1 MFQSLSQKFIEK
13 IKKKMDQ
20 FMDGNIAH
28 KMDQTLV
35 DFKYKNQ
42 KSKSSRKSMFQM
54 FSPKK
59 IINYNPKDIF
69 NASNKINSILSKNLK
84 AIYHETKNEITNEKP
99 LFNNVK
105 SLIKKNSI
113 TNNYIYK
120 QMINNKSDSNNFNN
134 STIQKMPEK
143 QFRNSAILQTRNKIK
158 NDNLFR
164 TSIKEP
170 ININNQKDNLPKKKA
185 NLLFGSK
192 IVSDKKIHKHVKIK
206 NRNSSKLNNFNF
218 TKQQTNNETG
228 SLISSKEK
236 LNKIFKENSIIK
248 KRHIS
253 TFVSPLNNAQESPKS
268 HEKRGRVLS
277 KKNIRANLN
286 KRRYTVKHVNNKFS
300 FSSKS
305 KPKIKAARHSVY
317 VNNQQKNMKIPTLQQ
332 INSAITKS
340 FIENRIENIKKELDD
355 LDHNEISEIIDKLPT
370 KNYENKKN
378 KNLSRMSLNQKV
390 DIDKSEKSE
399 LLTTHLTLKEQIETQ
414 KALEEDRFQKKYRKL
429 FLNKNL
435 YDSLDDEEVNDEEK
449 LYNFH
454 IAPNSLTVYIID
466 FFVLVAS
473 FIELY
478 FLPIYISL
486 HITPFT
492 IYYNIISSIIFYII
506 DFIYIIDLLTGFFRA
521 YYNFEEIL
529 ITKNINICSNYLSGW
544 FALDLIEAIPFFT
557 LLDKNMQKSRKNF
570 LILNKTN
577 IGIHDF
583 RLNNKYYA
591 LTIIKLMKIFKTFTS
606 NRLLNKVIKFCD
618 KSHFFYEWKGLFSTL
633 LITFSSLNFCT
644 CFFIFIGKNEFQG
657 WIVKNNLQDKN
668 FLDIYITALYYQ
680 MTTLTTVGYGDISA
694 NNGMEKIYGIFI
706 LIVGTCAYSWILT
719 YISNYIKKNN
729 EKFIDFEEKMKI
741 LSEIKLEYP
750 NLGKGLYERIKRYLN
765 YNKSKYKFNLKF
777 ILESLPSSLQN
788 NLIIEI
794 YKPIIKNFQFFKSF
808 ENSDF
813 FVKIVTSLK
822 PILSMKDDI
831 LIQEGDIIED
841 IIFIKNGVLT
851 LEIIIDLNEP
861 KKSVESH
868 LDMTKMDCFKNIS
881 NHRLSAI
888 MSLSIINS
896 NYQTNFGQK
905 VFNEQYDKKKEIKII
920 DLRKNEHFGD
930 ILMILNEKS
939 PLTVKVKSKKAELF
953 FLQKTE
959 ATEISNRYPNIWKR
973 IVNRSLYNM
982 KQIKNLIKKKIVL
995 FIETNN
1001 IEINPELKKKYLK
1014 KEKTKFDS
1022 VTSSTK
1028 YKPKIDNIETI
1039 REEDES
1045 NINKSQTVMSE
1056 KNNNL
1061 ITKEN
1066 NKSNQTNENSETNF
1080 SKEYNFQISEND
1092 EKICTLSAEDELNKG
1107 KINKK
1112 NYTKN
1117 VSFSRER
1124 KPNLEI
1130 NFLKKNQSFKVEKR
1144 SVKINN
1150 NITGV
1155 NDMINIIDKKVKKS
1169 NKTNQINNFNINIY
1183 TPKVQF
1189 PLKHMHIKN
1198 KRENINSRKFE
1209 LDENEDLNNSY
1220 EIGKINSELE
1230 YNDDFTMDIKDNI
1243 VPMDNSDENSNIIY
1257 SKIKFKEKKDSRIDK
1272 KVGDNYN
1279 KNSNIIKLFENRK
1292 NEKLFNKKNKNEKT
1306 DIKTNDKTSLRSVS
1320 SDKSKIN
1327 LKNNYDNHFDKNSKF
1342 LNLNSSISTSFTIN
1356 SSYDNINQIS
1366 KFKYIQNQEL
1376 REKTKNFIL
1385 TEIDQNK
1392 KVEEISISIND
1403 DNNLIKVNTLNNL
1416 TPKKSIRRRSDFSE
1430 LYNIYMNKSGN
1441 LTPVKR
1447 GSLKKKINKF
1457 DSHINT
1463 SPSLKKMNG
1472 EEYSRNNQRFFSVSN
1487 KNNSIKKRNS
1497 IKKKPT
1503 KKRQSLNENE
1513 KTFYNKI
1520 NKIRTMKRKNII
1532 TSISVEKNEK
1542 TPTNK
1547 KMNYERLISK
1557 NIEKNQQNLNNP
1569 QQYFE
1574 GFFKDIYLKINQN
1587 NNKLEE
1593 TGIKKR
1599 KTFQK

>member
-1 MFQSLSQKFIEK
+1 
-13 IKKKMDQ
+13 MDKYI
-20 FMDGNIAH
+20 DGNIAH
-28 KMDQTLV
+28 KVDQPMV
-35 DFKYKNQ
+35 DFKYNAQ

-59 IINYNPKDIF
+59 IINNNPKDIF

-84 AIYHETKNEITNEKP
+84 AIYHETKNENAKEKP
-99 LFNNVK
+99 LFNNIK

-120 QMINNKSDSNNFNN
+120 QMINIKSDIKDIHHS
-134 STIQKMPEK
+134 SIQKMPGK
-143 QFRNSAILQTRNKIK
+143 KFRNSAILQSRNKIK
-158 NDNLFR
+158 NDNLFH
-164 TSIKEP
+164 TSIKE
-170 ININNQKDNLPKKKA
+170 NINLKNQINNSPQRKS
-185 NLLFGSK
+185 NLLYGSK
-192 IVSDKKIHKHVKIK
+192 ITKDTKIHKNVRIK
-206 NRNSSKLNNFNF
+206 NRNSGKLNKFKF
-218 TKQQTNNETG
+218 TKQPTNIQTK
-228 SLISSKEK
+228 SFISNKEE
-236 LNKIFKENSIIK
+236 LNKIFKDNSIIRR
-248 KRHIS
+248 RHNS
-253 TFVSPLNNAQESPKS
+253 TFVSPLNNKS
-268 HEKRGRVLS
+268 ENKFHEKRGRVLS

-286 KRRYTVKHVNNKFS
+286 NRRNTVKHINKKFN
-300 FSSKS
+300 FSSKI
-305 KPKIKAARHSVY
+305 KPKIKATRHSVH
-317 VNNQQKNMKIPTLQQ
+317 VSPQQKNMKIPTLLQ
-332 INSAITKS
+332 INNAITKS

-355 LDHNEISEIIDKLPT
+355 LDHNEISEIIDSLP
-370 KNYENKKN
+370 KIHNENRRN
-378 KNLSRMSLNQKV
+378 KNLTRMSLAQQKEE
-390 DIDKSEKSE
+390 IEKSEKNE

-454 IAPNSLTVYIID
+454 ISPNSLIAYLLD
-466 FFVLVAS
+466 FFVLAAS

-478 FLPIYISL
+478 FLPIYICL

-506 DFIYIIDLLTGFFRA
+506 DFIYIIDLFTGFFRA
-521 YYNFEEIL
+521 FYDFEEIL
-529 ITKNINICSNYLSGW
+529 ITKNSSICLNYLSGW
-544 FALDLIEAIPFFT
+544 FAFDLIEAIPFFT
-557 LLDKNMQKSRKNF
+557 LLDKNMQQSRNNFIKS
-570 LILNKTN
+570 NKSN
-577 IGIHDF
+577 IAMYDF
-583 RLNNKYYA
+583 GLNNKYYA
-591 LTIIKLMKIFKTFTS
+591 LTFIKLLKIFKTFTS

-644 CFFIFIGKNEFQG
+644 CFFIFIGKNEFEG

-668 FLDIYITALYYQ
+668 FGDIYITALYYQ

-694 NNGMEKIYGIFI
+694 TNGFEKVYGIFI

-729 EKFIDFEEKMKI
+729 EKFIDFEEKMKV

-750 NLGKGLYERIKRYLN
+750 NIGKGLYDRIKRYLN

-851 LEIIIDLNEP
+851 LEIIMDLNEP
-861 KKSVESH
+861 KKSAENH
-868 LDMTKMDCFKNIS
+868 LDMTRMDCFKNIS
-881 NHRLSAI
+881 NKKFSAI
-888 MSLSIINS
+888 MSLSTLNS
-896 NYQTNFGQK
+896 NYQTDFGQK
-905 VFNEQYDKKKEIKII
+905 VFNDKYAKKKEIKII

-982 KQIKNLIKKKIVL
+982 KQIKNLIKKKVLL

-1001 IEINPELKKKYLK
+1001 IEINPELKKICLR
-1014 KEKTKFDS
+1014 KEKSNDS
-1022 VTSSTK
+1022 ITTTVK
-1028 YKPKIDNIETI
+1028 YNAKPSDDIETI
-1039 REEDES
+1039 LEEDES
-1045 NINKSQTVMSE
+1045 NINKSQTLMSE
-1056 KNNNL
+1056 KNTNL
-1061 ITKEN
+1061 STKEKSKRNHIKEN
-1066 NKSNQTNENSETNF
+1066 NETNLT
-1080 SKEYNFQISEND
+1080 KEYNFQINEND
-1092 EKICTLSAEDELNKG
+1092 EKMYSLSCEEEVNKR
-1107 KINKK
+1107 KNFKNNK
-1112 NYTKN
+1112 YIKN
-1117 VSFSRER
+1117 VSFSKE
-1124 KPNLEI
+1124 KKSFLDI
-1130 NFLKKNQSFKVEKR
+1130 NNLKKNKSFKIEKT
-1144 SVKINN
+1144 SVKFNNKIN
-1150 NITGV
+1150 GV
-1155 NDMINIIDKKVKKS
+1155 NEMINMIDKEVKKS
-1169 NKTNQINNFNINIY
+1169 NKTNQINNFNINIF

-1189 PLKHMHIKN
+1189 PLNQIHIQNKN
-1198 KRENINSRKFE
+1198 PIKYNKNENDDF
-1209 LDENEDLNNSY
+1209 NNSG
-1220 EIGKINSELE
+1220 ESRKINSEISF
-1230 YNDDFTMDIKDNI
+1230 NDDFITDIKDNPI
-1243 VPMDNSDENSNIIY
+1243 SMDNSDENSNIIY
-1257 SKIKFKEKKDSRIDK
+1257 SKIKYKENKRDRMNNNA
-1272 KVGDNYN
+1272 GDTYN
-1279 KNSNIIKLFENRK
+1279 KNLNIIKLFENRI
-1292 NEKLFNKKNKNEKT
+1292 NEKIFNKKNKNEKT
-1306 DIKTNDKTSLRSVS
+1306 DIKTNDKTSIRSLS
-1320 SDKSKIN
+1320 SDKSKIYSKNPLDSQIGKN
-1327 LKNNYDNHFDKNSKF
+1327 LKFM
-1342 LNLNSSISTSFTIN
+1342 NLNSSLSTSFTIN

-1366 KFKYIQNQEL
+1366 KYKYLQSKEL
-1376 REKTKNFIL
+1376 REKTQNFIL
-1385 TEIDQNK
+1385 TQVSEKQKIDDTSFSK
-1392 KVEEISISIND
+1392 ND
-1403 DNNLIKVNTLNNL
+1403 DNNLLKVNTLNNL
-1416 TPKKSIRRRSDFSE
+1416 TPKNSFKRRSSFFE
-1430 LYNIYMNKSGN
+1430 PNKFNINKAGN
-1441 LTPVKR
+1441 IATFKR
-1447 GSLKKKINKF
+1447 ASIKKKLSMF
-1457 DSHINT
+1457 DSHINV
-1463 SPSLKKMNG
+1463 SNSLKKMDG
-1472 EEYSRNNQRFFSVSN
+1472 EDDSRNSKTLFSVIN

-1503 KKRQSLNENE
+1503 KNSVSLNENE

-1520 NKIRTMKRKNII
+1520 NKIRTMKKKNVNV
-1532 TSISVEKNEK
+1532 SLSEEKNEK

-1569 QQYFE
+1569 QEYFE
-1574 GFFKDIYLKINQN
+1574 GFFKDICLRINKN
-1587 NNKLEE
+1587 NDKLED